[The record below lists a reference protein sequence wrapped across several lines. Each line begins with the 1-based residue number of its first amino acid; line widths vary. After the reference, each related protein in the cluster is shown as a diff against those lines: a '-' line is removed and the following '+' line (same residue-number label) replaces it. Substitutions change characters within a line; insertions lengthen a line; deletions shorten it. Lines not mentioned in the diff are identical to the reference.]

1 MPDYYGSLTNQLG
14 TTANTDSLLRWDH
27 TLFDNFT
34 VPVGMD
40 RDTALA
46 VIMRL
51 HGLAPLYRPDP
62 FWMKDAIKWWCKECL
77 PIWEKLY
84 STTQLVYNPIWN
96 TDVSE
101 RTTDVRTIDRDTT
114 NDSTAIDRAKS
125 KGTLGSLTTG
135 DRHEVTEGTGHEE
148 THGTSE
154 GTSHEETHGTSEGTS
169 HEETHATGEGTSHED
184 THGTSDGKTHE
195 ETAGKS
201 ATDTTSSTNAVT
213 DTTVDG
219 TDSETTDSTKKL
231 DQTVTRDISPENAPD
246 YQPDDQTHTVADETL
261 KTTTDG
267 KHHETTNVVGNT
279 TSTGNSTTNTNGT
292 SDGTTHGET
301 WGTEDGNTTSKSDST
316 TDGKT
321 TDETWGTADGKTT
334 GQTYGTTDSRTTGKA
349 DEVTKGTR
357 QDETHEK
364 SVRHADQKERGTE
377 DVTETYNHGWI
388 KQGNIGVT
396 TTQQMIEAERE
407 TVLFDVYKVIAD
419 DYHAKFCLDVY

>member
-1 MPDYYGSLTNQLG
+1 MPEYYGSLTNQLG

-62 FWMKDAIKWWCKECL
+62 YWMKDAIKWWCKECL

-114 NDSTAIDRAKS
+114 DN
-125 KGTLGSLTTG
+125 TTKISRG
-135 DRHEVTEGTGHEE
+135 
-148 THGTSE
+148 
-154 GTSHEETHGTSEGTS
+154 
-169 HEETHATGEGTSHED
+169 D
-184 THGTSDGKTHE
+184 THGTGAEVHTDKFHTTTDVDDTSNTTTVMNRDVNGTDKT
-195 ETAGKS
+195 
-201 ATDTTSSTNAVT
+201 VT
-213 DTTVDG
+213 DQ
-219 TDSETTDSTKKL
+219 TKNL

-246 YQPDDQTHTVADETL
+246 YQPDDQTHTTATETL
-261 KTTTDG
+261 KSTVDG
-267 KHHETTNVVGNT
+267 THSEKTEE
-279 TSTGNSTTNTNGT
+279 TGNSTTIAHSSTV
-292 SDGTTHGET
+292 SDGSSSGDVH
-301 WGTEDGNTTSKSDST
+301 TENTGNYNDHS
-316 TDGKT
+316 DGK
-321 TDETWGTADGKTT
+321 A
-334 GQTYGTTDSRTTGKA
+334 
-349 DEVTKGTR
+349 V
-357 QDETHEK
+357 
-364 SVRHADQKERGTE
+364 GTE